1 MAETYWQR
9 RQARADDRLAR
20 MESTVEGRVRDAYG
34 RELRALEREIADLY
48 ERFGTD
54 GVLRYRDMLQ
64 TMDPADRRLLIEE
77 CEEFARQHPEL
88 ADMVEIRKG
97 IWQLDRM
104 EGLRT
109 SARLHMARATADAT
123 EGLDDHFAEVAAVE
137 SNAVAEAMGYGRA
150 FHTLDDAAMRLLVG
164 TEWSDG
170 LSYSESIWGSARK
183 VAEYVNRD
191 MTQALI
197 RGDSYQRI
205 CRDMAKRFEGQSV
218 SNVMRVVQTEGTHVA
233 RQAQASEMRAEGFE
247 EYYLDPVG
255 DDRTCDRCREAARES
270 RRRPFRFDEAETG
283 ANFPPL
289 HPRCRCMVNPAVEDW
304 SEWLRRRR
312 EERREAP
319 DGTGDEAIAKRFG
332 GDLHKRSARL
342 NTRAD
347 PAVEY
352 YGSAEEDD
360 PVRLAEI
367 KEDLTRSGV
376 RISVSPRERES
387 IGYSPSTDGS
397 PSSATIHVTEGMSLS
412 AWEHEYRHFCID
424 RDNGFPG
431 FAKSM
436 FDLGYRRRSEEAA
449 YGVEIELA
457 RKRGNNELVRRL
469 EELLAEEVGRIGNS

>member
-1 MAETYWQR
+1 MAETYWSR
-9 RQARADDRLAR
+9 RQARADERLAR
-20 MESTVEGRVRDAYG
+20 MESTVEGRVREAYG
-34 RELRALEREIADLY
+34 RELRALEREIAELY

-54 GVLRYRDMLQ
+54 GVLRYRDMLRA
-64 TMDPADRRLLIEE
+64 MDPADRRLLIED
-77 CEEFARQHPEL
+77 CEAFARQHPEL
-88 ADMVEIRKG
+88 ADMVEVRKG

-247 EYYLDPVG
+247 EYCLDPVG

-304 SEWLRRRR
+304 SAWLRKRR

-332 GDLHKRSARL
+332 GRSVGAALPSENPSSNVIMTKRQFGKKLTKHAKDWGL
-342 NTRAD
+342 NPAAQGDREEFEHIIEGIIDGAD
-347 PAVEY
+347 DVSRGEWRGQPGPCRFY
-352 YGSAEEDD
+352 RRG
-360 PVRLAEI
+360 
-367 KEDLTRSGV
+367 EDLVIVNANDEFVTVMRGGASNV
-376 RISVSPRERES
+376 RYQRA
-387 IGYSPSTDGS
+387 IG
-397 PSSATIHVTEGMSLS
+397 
-412 AWEHEYRHFCID
+412 R
-424 RDNGFPG
+424 
-431 FAKSM
+431 
-436 FDLGYRRRSEEAA
+436 LGD
-449 YGVEIELA
+449 
-457 RKRGNNELVRRL
+457 
-469 EELLAEEVGRIGNS
+469 